1 MRRRRQKS
9 DSRKLIMVKERPGNT
24 GNLSQIQPSRSTG
37 MAAVVKESQVE
48 AVHSETYDALMK
60 VSWNFDYQSQ
70 VAKLDDLYNRAKENQ
85 WNAEDLAWDTPI
97 DPSDP
102 IIAPETSLYARM
114 PFFQRLSASQQATFS
129 AHSTAQM
136 LSQFLHGEQ
145 GALLTAATV
154 AQGVPDMK
162 AKYYAATQTI
172 DEARHVEAYDRY
184 VEKIAIHYPMV
195 PWLKQLIDTTL
206 QANNFC
212 KVMIGMNMIVEGLA
226 LGAFN
231 NMYKQTEEP
240 LLKSITFN
248 VMRDESRHVSF
259 GHVYLAPTIAALH
272 QDDREDLAQFA
283 FDAVSILVNGQA
295 TGTDSGFLKVLEVSG
310 IEPQDF
316 AAGMK
321 EAADMGITRDLPPGQ
336 IHSLN
341 DLMMPALV
349 RVGLITPRTKELFE
363 GIGVPVN
370 ADLRVLEAMED
381 DRSDRN
387 VLNAEQASF

>member
-1 MRRRRQKS
+1 
-9 DSRKLIMVKERPGNT
+9 
-24 GNLSQIQPSRSTG
+24 
-37 MAAVVKESQVE
+37 MAAVVKENASE
-48 AVHSETYDALMK
+48 SVHSETYETLMQ
-60 VSWNFDYQSQ
+60 VSWNFDYQGQ

-85 WNAEDLAWDTPI
+85 WNAAELAWDTPI
-97 DPSDP
+97 DPSNP
-102 IIAPETSLYARM
+102 IIAADHSQYGKM
-114 PFFQRLSASQQATFS
+114 PFFQKLSDEQQQTFM

-154 AQGVPDMK
+154 AHGVPDMK

-195 PWLKQLIDTTL
+195 PWLKELIDTTL
-206 QANNFC
+206 STNNFC

-259 GHVYLAPTIAALH
+259 GHVYLTPTVAALH

-283 FDAVSILVNGQA
+283 FDAVQILVRGQSA
-295 TGTDSGFLKVLEVSG
+295 GTDSGFLKVLEVSG
-310 IEPQDF
+310 IDPQDF
-316 AAGMK
+316 MAGIQ
-321 EAADMGITRDLPPGQ
+321 EAEQLGIARELPPGQ

-349 RVGLITPRTKELFE
+349 RAGLVTARTKELFE

-370 ADLRVLEAMED
+370 ADLSVLEAMED
-381 DRSDRN
+381 GKSDLN
-387 VLNAEQASF
+387 VLNAEQAAY

>member
-1 MRRRRQKS
+1 
-9 DSRKLIMVKERPGNT
+9 
-24 GNLSQIQPSRSTG
+24 
-37 MAAVVKESQVE
+37 MAAVVKESQSGT
-48 AVHSETYDALMK
+48 VHSETYETLMQ
-60 VSWNFDYQSQ
+60 VSWNFDYQGNI
-70 VAKLDDLYNRAKENQ
+70 AKLDDLYNRAKENQ
-85 WNAEDLAWDTPI
+85 WNAAELAWDTAI
-97 DPSDP
+97 DPSSP
-102 IIAPETSLYARM
+102 IIAPEHSQYARM
-114 PFFQRLSASQQATFS
+114 PFFKKLSPAQQQTFS
-129 AHSTAQM
+129 AHSTAQL

-154 AQGVPDMK
+154 AHGVPDVK

-195 PWLKQLIDTTL
+195 PWLKTLIDTTL
-206 QANNFC
+206 STNNFC
-212 KVMIGMNMIVEGLA
+212 KVMIGMNMIIEGLA

-259 GHVYLAPTIAALH
+259 GHVYLTPTVAALH
-272 QDDREDLAQFA
+272 VDDREDLAQFA
-283 FDAVSILVNGQA
+283 FDAVQILVQGQA
-295 TGTDSGFLKVLEVSG
+295 AGMDAGFLKVLEVSG
-310 IEPQDF
+310 IEPDDF
-316 AAGMK
+316 MAGMQ
-321 EAADMGITRDLPPGQ
+321 EAAQLGITRELPPGQ

-349 RVGLITPRTKELFE
+349 RAGLVTQRTKALFE

-370 ADLRVLEAMED
+370 ADLTVLEAMED
-381 DRSDRN
+381 AKSDLN
-387 VLNAEQASF
+387 VLNAQQAAY